1 MQKYF
6 MKHPTKIT
14 IYNNIKQKEIQKK
27 QKNLK

>member
-1 MQKYF
+1 MGNMQKYF

-27 QKNLK
+27 